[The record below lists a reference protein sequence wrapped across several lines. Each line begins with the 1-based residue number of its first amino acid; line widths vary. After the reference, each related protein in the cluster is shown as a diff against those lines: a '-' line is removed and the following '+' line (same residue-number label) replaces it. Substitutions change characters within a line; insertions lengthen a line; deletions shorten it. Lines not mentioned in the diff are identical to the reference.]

1 MNPNR
6 FKRFRE
12 NAPQNDSRRAAVRAV
27 LSLS

>member
-6 FKRFRE
+6 LKHFRE
-12 NAPQNDSRRAAVRAV
+12 NARRNDSRRAAVRAV